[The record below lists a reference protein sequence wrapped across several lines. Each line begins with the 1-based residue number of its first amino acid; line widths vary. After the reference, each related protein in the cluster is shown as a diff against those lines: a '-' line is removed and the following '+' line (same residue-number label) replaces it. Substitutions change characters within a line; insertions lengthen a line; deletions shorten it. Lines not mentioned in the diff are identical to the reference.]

1 MIWLSLKYCPNLTRN
16 LILMLNQHKILRV
29 LQLIS
34 LLKKEPAKSIRFM
47 AGFIESTERTV
58 YRYLDLIKE
67 LGFELERD
75 SYKRYYITGD
85 RFQEFDSFT
94 NEEVALL
101 NELLMSSAKDSKL
114 KDAILKKIYFKSEMA
129 VHGNTILNAHLGLII
144 QKISRAIENGNKVI
158 LKSYHSANSQKIAD
172 RLVEPISFS
181 DNYTSICAFEIATQK
196 NKYFNIERIT
206 EIEELSEK
214 QEYHSLHKVDQTDV
228 FGFTEWNGEK
238 FDIELNLSLRAF
250 VILKE
255 EYPLVLPHITQT
267 DKNKPYVLKCSIN
280 NPKPITRF
288 ILGLSNEVE
297 IIGSKEY
304 IEYFSRK
311 INQT

>member
-1 MIWLSLKYCPNLTRN
+1 
-16 LILMLNQHKILRV
+16 MLNQHKILRV

-75 SYKRYYITGD
+75 QNKRYFITGD

-101 NELLMSSAKDSKL
+101 SELLLSSAKDNKL

-129 VHGNTILNAHLGLII
+129 VHGNNILNAHLGLII
-144 QKISRAIENGNKVI
+144 QKISISIENENKII
-158 LKSYHSANSQKIAD
+158 LKSYHSANSQKISD

-206 EIEELSEK
+206 AVEELSEK
-214 QEYHSLHKVDQTDV
+214 QEFQSLHKVDQTDV

-255 EYPLVLPHITQT
+255 EYPLVLTFITQT
-267 DKNKPYVLKCSIN
+267 DKNKPYILKCSIN

-304 IEYFSRK
+304 IEYFSNRIK
-311 INQT
+311 K

>member
-1 MIWLSLKYCPNLTRN
+1 
-16 LILMLNQHKILRV
+16 MLNQHKILRV

-75 SYKRYYITGD
+75 QNKRYFINGD

-101 NELLMSSAKDSKL
+101 SELLLSSAKDNKL

-129 VHGNTILNAHLGLII
+129 VHGNNILNAHLGLII
-144 QKISRAIENGNKVI
+144 QKISISIENENKII

-206 EIEELSEK
+206 AVEELSEK
-214 QEYHSLHKVDQTDV
+214 QEFQSLHKVDQTDV

-255 EYPLVLPHITQT
+255 EYPLVLPFITQT
-267 DKNKPYVLKCSIN
+267 DKNKPYILKCSIN

-304 IEYFSRK
+304 IEYFSNRIK
-311 INQT
+311 K

>member
-1 MIWLSLKYCPNLTRN
+1 
-16 LILMLNQHKILRV
+16 MLNQHKILRV

-75 SYKRYYITGD
+75 QNKRYFISGD

-129 VHGNTILNAHLGLII
+129 VHGNNILNAHLGLII
-144 QKISRAIENGNKVI
+144 QKISRAIANGNKVI

-206 EIEELSEK
+206 EVEELSEK
-214 QEYHSLHKVDQTDV
+214 QEFQSLHKVDQTDV

-255 EYPLVLPHITQT
+255 EYPLVLPFITQS
-267 DKNKPYVLKCSIN
+267 DKNKPYILKCSIN

-297 IIGSKEY
+297 IIGSKKY
-304 IEYFSRK
+304 IEYFSNRIK
-311 INQT
+311 K

>member
-1 MIWLSLKYCPNLTRN
+1 
-16 LILMLNQHKILRV
+16 MLNQHKILRV

-75 SYKRYYITGD
+75 QNKRYFITGD

-101 NELLMSSAKDSKL
+101 SELLLSSAKDNKL

-129 VHGNTILNAHLGLII
+129 VHGNNILNAHLGLII
-144 QKISRAIENGNKVI
+144 QKISISIENENKII
-158 LKSYHSANSQKIAD
+158 LKSYHSANSQKIVD

-206 EIEELSEK
+206 AVEELSEK
-214 QEYHSLHKVDQTDV
+214 QEFQSLHKVDQTDV

-255 EYPLVLPHITQT
+255 EYPLVLPFITQT
-267 DKNKPYVLKCSIN
+267 DKNKPYILKCSIN

-304 IEYFSRK
+304 IEYFSNRIK
-311 INQT
+311 K

>member
-1 MIWLSLKYCPNLTRN
+1 
-16 LILMLNQHKILRV
+16 MLNQHKILRV

-67 LGFELERD
+67 LGFELER
-75 SYKRYYITGD
+75 YQNKRYYIIGD
-85 RFQEFDSFT
+85 ILDDSDVFT
-94 NEEVALL
+94 DEEVVLL
-101 NELLMSSAKDSKL
+101 RELLLSSAKDNKL

-129 VHGNTILNAHLGLII
+129 VHGNNILNAHLGLII
-144 QKISRAIENGNKVI
+144 QKISISIENENKII

-172 RLVEPISFS
+172 ILIDPISFS

-206 EIEELSEK
+206 AVEELSEK
-214 QEYHSLHKVDQTDV
+214 QEFQSLHKVDQTDV

-255 EYPLVLPHITQT
+255 EYPLVLPFITQT
-267 DKNKPYVLKCSIN
+267 DKNKPYILKCSIN

-304 IEYFSRK
+304 IEYFSNRIK
-311 INQT
+311 K

>member
-1 MIWLSLKYCPNLTRN
+1 
-16 LILMLNQHKILRV
+16 MLNQHKILRV

-94 NEEVALL
+94 NEEVSLL

-114 KDAILKKIYFKSEMA
+114 KDALLKKIYFKSEMA

-144 QKISRAIENGNKVI
+144 QKISHAIENGNKVI

-206 EIEELSEK
+206 EVEELSEK
-214 QEYHSLHKVDQTDV
+214 QEYQSLHKVDQTDV

-267 DKNKPYVLKCSIN
+267 DKNKSYVLKCSIN

-288 ILGLSNEVE
+288 ILGLSNEVV
-297 IIGSKEY
+297 IIGSEEY

-311 INQT
+311 INKT

>member
-1 MIWLSLKYCPNLTRN
+1 
-16 LILMLNQHKILRV
+16 MLNQHKILRV

-114 KDAILKKIYFKSEMA
+114 KDALLKKIYFKSEMA
-129 VHGNTILNAHLGLII
+129 VHGNNILNAHLGLII
-144 QKISRAIENGNKVI
+144 QKISHAIENGNKVI

-206 EIEELSEK
+206 EVEELSEK
-214 QEYHSLHKVDQTDV
+214 QEYQSLHKVDQTDV

-255 EYPLVLPHITQT
+255 EYPLVVPFIMQT
-267 DKNKPYVLKCSIN
+267 EKNKPYVLKCSIN

-297 IIGSKEY
+297 IIGSEEY

-311 INQT
+311 INKT

>member
-1 MIWLSLKYCPNLTRN
+1 
-16 LILMLNQHKILRV
+16 MLNQHKILRV

-94 NEEVALL
+94 NEEVSLL

-114 KDAILKKIYFKSEMA
+114 KDALLKKIYFKSEMA

-144 QKISRAIENGNKVI
+144 QKISHAIENGNKVI

-206 EIEELSEK
+206 EVDELSEK
-214 QEYHSLHKVDQTDV
+214 QEYQSLHKVDQTDV

-267 DKNKPYVLKCSIN
+267 DKNKSYVLKCSIN

-288 ILGLSNEVE
+288 ILGLSNEVV
-297 IIGSKEY
+297 IIGSEEY

-311 INQT
+311 INKT

>member
-1 MIWLSLKYCPNLTRN
+1 
-16 LILMLNQHKILRV
+16 MLNQHKILRV

-206 EIEELSEK
+206 EVEELSEK

-255 EYPLVLPHITQT
+255 EYPLVLPFITQT
-267 DKNKPYVLKCSIN
+267 EKNKPYVLKCSIN

-297 IIGSKEY
+297 IIGSEEY

-311 INQT
+311 INSKLKCEVLKKLTKKI

>member
-206 EIEELSEK
+206 EVEELSEK

-255 EYPLVLPHITQT
+255 EYPLVLPFIRQT
-267 DKNKPYVLKCSIN
+267 EKNKPYVLKCSIN

-304 IEYFSRK
+304 IDYFSKK
-311 INQT
+311 INKQ

>member
-1 MIWLSLKYCPNLTRN
+1 M
-16 LILMLNQHKILRV
+16 
-29 LQLIS
+29 
-34 LLKKEPAKSIRFM
+34 LKKEPAKSIRFM

-75 SYKRYYITGD
+75 QNKRYFINGD

-101 NELLMSSAKDSKL
+101 SELLLSSAKDNKL

-129 VHGNTILNAHLGLII
+129 VHGNNILNAHLGLII
-144 QKISRAIENGNKVI
+144 QKISISIENENKII

-206 EIEELSEK
+206 EVEELSEK
-214 QEYHSLHKVDQTDV
+214 QEFQSLHKVDQTDV
-228 FGFTEWNGEK
+228 FGFSEWNGEK

-255 EYPLVLPHITQT
+255 EYPLVLPFITQT
-267 DKNKPYVLKCSIN
+267 DKNKPYNLKCSIN

-304 IEYFSRK
+304 IEYFSNRIK
-311 INQT
+311 K